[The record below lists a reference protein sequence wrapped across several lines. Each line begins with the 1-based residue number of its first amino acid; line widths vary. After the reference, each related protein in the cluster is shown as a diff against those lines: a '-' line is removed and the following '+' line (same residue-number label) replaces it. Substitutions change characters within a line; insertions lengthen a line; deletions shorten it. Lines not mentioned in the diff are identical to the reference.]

1 MAPRLKWNII
11 VVEAAQIVTSY
22 STSVTLRQL
31 FYRLVSRGS
40 VPNTQSA
47 YKTLSK
53 VTAEARREGWF
64 PDLIDRTRSIEK
76 WQDFSDPGQAQ
87 RWLAAIYRRD
97 RSDNQEQQIFI
108 GVEKAGMVVQLQS
121 WFSDYGLPII
131 ALSGYSSQTFVKTV
145 GESMMGET
153 YDNDR
158 PSHLIYAGDFDPS
171 GEDIDRDFV
180 ERLEEYIVNNT
191 SMLLSDVFAGVERIA
206 LLPEH
211 IEEYQLPEYPGK
223 ETDSRKWEFI
233 EKHGKLVQVELDAL
247 DPDDLHI
254 LYKTAVDEYFDYDVY
269 EAVVEEEQKDEEIL
283 RRLSDKIMDVRAEI
297 EEEE

>member
-1 MAPRLKWNII
+1 MAPRLKWSVI
-11 VVEAAQIVTSY
+11 VVEAAQIVNSY

-31 FYRLVSRGS
+31 FYRLVSRGT

-76 WQDFSDPGQAQ
+76 WQNFSDPGQAQ

-121 WFSDYGLPII
+121 WFGDLGLPIV
-131 ALSGYSSQTFVKTV
+131 ALSGYSSQTFVKIV
-145 GESMMGET
+145 AESMMGEA
-153 YDNDR
+153 YNHDR
-158 PSHLIYAGDFDPS
+158 PSHFIYAGDFDPS

-191 SMLLSDVFAGVERIA
+191 SMMLTEVFAGVERIA

-269 EAVVEEEQKDEEIL
+269 EAVVEEEQRDEEIL
-283 RRLSDKIMDVRAEI
+283 RRLSGKIVDVRTKI

>member
-11 VVEAAQIVTSY
+11 VGEAAEIVSSY

-64 PDLIDRTRSIEK
+64 PDLIDRTRQIEK
-76 WQDFSDPGQAQ
+76 YQTFDSPAEAQ
-87 RWLAAIYRRD
+87 HWLAAIYRRD
-97 RSDNQEQQIFI
+97 RSDNQDQQIFI

-121 WFSDYGLPII
+121 WFGDLGLPIV
-131 ALSGYSSQTFVKTV
+131 ALSGYSSQTFVKV
-145 GESMMGET
+145 VAESMIGEA

-158 PSHLIYAGDFDPS
+158 PSHFIYAGDFDPS

-191 SMLLSDVFAGVERIA
+191 SMMLSEVFAGVERIA

-233 EKHGKLVQVELDAL
+233 EKHGRLVQVELDAL
-247 DPDDLHI
+247 DPDDLHT
-254 LYKTAVDEYFDYDVY
+254 LYKTAVDEYFDYDIY
-269 EAVVEEEQKDEEIL
+269 EGILEQEDKDTQVL
-283 RRLSDKIMDVRAEI
+283 GQLSHKIMDVRAEI